1 MSYEKFDNISQL
13 SRQSSIESLDDV
25 SVLDNNFLE
34 QNQFTESTSIKVQKD
49 SVVVDSPAPS
59 LSYYGPPVEQNKES
73 TSLFTQFQRPRRALR
88 PFSNMESLGTCRKFS
103 GYPKD
108 NGQKFLREFESF
120 ATLHDLDYDEGRKIA
135 AFHLHLQGPAL
146 TWYHTLSDDI
156 TWKSL
161 RKQFIAKYIDFGW
174 QHPSVVIESELFQN
188 LSLLPGQDVEDFFG
202 QVIEKGH
209 VLKKPDYEIMAKFI
223 QGLPEKL
230 AFYVRASNPEDCN
243 AALSYAKAG
252 EAYGY
257 RIEQCSAV
265 KNESGKRTSEFAEMK
280 QQIAELG
287 SAISKLTTNQASLN
301 QTRQN
306 QAPVFNQP
314 KFDSQYTTRSEI
326 KCFNCGKYGHIK
338 RFCPNSGSLPSHPK
352 CQLCQQF
359 GHIALNCNLY
369 CTPSL
374 PQPPPIQCQICSK
387 YGHTAN
393 QCALFKAKV
402 PTTKVQENQ
411 APPRD
416 DGHGHSGGN

>member
-1 MSYEKFDNISQL
+1 MSSDKFDNIFQL
-13 SRQSSIESLDDV
+13 SRNNSIESLGDV
-25 SVLDNNFLE
+25 SVLDDTFLE
-34 QNQFTESTSIKVQKD
+34 QNQFTESTFIHNNKD
-49 SVVVDSPAPS
+49 PISVDSPAPT
-59 LSYYGPPVEQNKES
+59 LSFYGPTAAHNKES
-73 TSLFTQFQRPRRALR
+73 TSLFSSFRKPRRVLR
-88 PFSNMESLGTCRKFS
+88 PFSNMEALGSCRKFS

-108 NGQKFLREFESF
+108 NGEKFLKEFESF
-120 ATLHDLDYDEGRKIA
+120 ATLHDLDLDEGRKIA

-146 TWYHTLSDDI
+146 TWYNTLSCDN
-156 TWKSL
+156 WKSL
-161 RKQFIAKYIDFGW
+161 RKQFSDKYVDFGW

-265 KNESGKRTSEFAEMK
+265 KTESGKRSNEFAEMK

-287 SAISKLTTNQASLN
+287 SAISKLTTNRASQY
-301 QTRQN
+301 QTGQN
-306 QAPVFNQP
+306 QAPALNRSQGSNFN
-314 KFDSQYTTRSEI
+314 SQYTGRPDR

-338 RFCPNSGSLPSHPK
+338 RFCLNAESSPIQTK
-352 CQLCQQF
+352 CQLCQQI
-359 GHIALNCNLY
+359 GHVALNCNLY
-369 CTPSL
+369 CAPRL
-374 PQPPPIQCQICSK
+374 PELPRIQCQICSK
-387 YGHTAN
+387 VGHTAN
-393 QCALFKAKV
+393 QCALFQAKI
-402 PTTKVQENQ
+402 PNVQENQ

-416 DGHGHSGGN
+416 DRHDLSGGH